1 MLFDISFDFNQ
12 LIKKNTVKG
21 LKLMTGA
28 RKDEHWTENQKTLI
42 LDLIFPPPVLV
53 YLKIVSV
60 ILLESK
66 YCRNFPASHL
76 DEKYHTKTK
85 ISVTPEIAANVFM
98 QTINF
103 FFPKKLSWFKVNL
116 FQEKELELVTDMQSF
131 ISYFTNSN

>member
-1 MLFDISFDFNQ
+1 
-12 LIKKNTVKG
+12 
-21 LKLMTGA
+21 MTGA
-28 RKDEHWTENQKTLI
+28 RKDGHWTENQKTLI

-103 FFPKKLSWFKVNL
+103 FFS
-116 FQEKELELVTDMQSF
+116 KETIMIQS
-131 ISYFTNSN
+131 